1 MNHPEDIMEKLER
14 NPTGGTRAVTSRKIR
29 LPRAGAPAGLS
40 AAELEKALA
49 EDRVTIVVQPQV
61 DLATGSL
68 VGVETLAR
76 IAGED
81 GRLIPPGE
89 FIPLAEKTGLMRPLG
104 RRLFALACAAARRLE
119 KFGRGDLRVAI
130 NLSAKQLGDPAEVG
144 LLLGLLAESGARP
157 AQLEVELTESCAIQS
172 FPLVHQQLQ
181 RFRRLGVSVAIDDFG
196 TGFSSLAYLLE
207 LEVDRLKIDRM
218 FIAALDQGSRSSL
231 ADSMI
236 ELGRKLSLDVIAEG
250 VETEAQASWLRQ
262 HQCPSAQ
269 GFLFA
274 RPIPL
279 DLLLARLPHGS
290 SPPAPAMFTTLPFPV
305 SAPAFAAA

>member
-1 MNHPEDIMEKLER
+1 MNHHEDTMQKLER
-14 NPTGGTRAVTSRKIR
+14 NLPGGSRAVTSRKIR
-29 LPRAGAPAGLS
+29 LPRAGASAGLS
-40 AAELEKALA
+40 AAGLEKALA
-49 EDRVTIVVQPQV
+49 EDRVKIVVQPQV

-76 IAGED
+76 IEGED

-104 RRLFALACAAARRLE
+104 RRLFALGCAAARRLE
-119 KFGRGDLRVAI
+119 KAGRGDLRVAI
-130 NLSAKQLGDPAEVG
+130 NLSAKQLADPAEVG
-144 LLLGLLAESGARP
+144 VLLGILAESAARP
-157 AQLEVELTESCAIQS
+157 GQLEVELTESCAIQS

-181 RFRRLGVSVAIDDFG
+181 RFRQLGVSVAIDDFG

-218 FIAALDQGSRSSL
+218 FIAALDQGGRSSL

-262 HQCPSAQ
+262 HHCPSAQ

-279 DLLLARLPHGS
+279 DLLLAKLPAES
-290 SPPAPAMFTTLPFPV
+290 ASTAPAMFSTLPPPFATAV
-305 SAPAFAAA
+305 LAAA